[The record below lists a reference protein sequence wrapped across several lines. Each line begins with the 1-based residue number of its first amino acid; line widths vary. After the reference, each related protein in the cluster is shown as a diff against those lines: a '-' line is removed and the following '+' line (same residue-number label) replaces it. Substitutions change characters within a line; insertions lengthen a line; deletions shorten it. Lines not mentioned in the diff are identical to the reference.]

1 MTRIHPRPS
10 VPGRVTEH
18 EEAGRRVLVVGRVL
32 VGLITV
38 AMIGLLGRVIQLQTQ
53 PHRRV
58 AAQIDTQR
66 SRVALHPRRGS
77 LLDRRGRE
85 LAISHLARR
94 LFVDPQII
102 EDPNTFSEVVGYRLG
117 YDPAALERK
126 LSPHAAGRYVVIDPR
141 LDDRRV
147 AIMKEMRLRGLAV
160 ERFSVREYPQGAIAG
175 QVIGFVGVDGKGL
188 EGLECS
194 LDSRLT
200 GQVGRLSYLRDAR
213 MRPLW
218 VDRAG
223 YRPPADGQAVV
234 LSLDATIQLM
244 AEERLQK
251 ACEEFKA
258 ESGQM
263 VVMDPHTGELLAM
276 ANYPFFDPNRF
287 GRSEPDARRNRCVTD
302 VFEPGSTFKAFV
314 WAAATE
320 AGFAKPDELIDT
332 TKAGYYVTPK
342 GRGLHDV
349 HGHGKITWDEVLVR
363 SSNIG
368 MAIVGQRMD
377 IGRMHAAV
385 RAFGFGSPT
394 GSGLPGEIGGLVR
407 PARQWNHYSITSV
420 PMGQEVA
427 VTALQLARGYSAI
440 ANGGHLVTPTI
451 QVRGSGADAVP
462 IYERVLSTA
471 VATHTRRVLRR
482 VVTEGTGR
490 RANSTIYSIFG
501 KTGTAQVAD
510 HVNGGY
516 LEDQYVSSFVG
527 GAPLD
532 EPRVVV
538 VCSIHRPDVSI
549 AHHGGT
555 VAGPAVRDVIEQALV
570 YLGIPPEA
578 PTRPGQKYAR
588 LNNNN

>member
-1 MTRIHPRPS
+1 MTRIHARRS
-10 VPGRVTEH
+10 APGRVTEH

-38 AMIGLLGRVIQLQTQ
+38 AMVGLLGRVIQLQTH
-53 PHRRV
+53 PHTRV

-66 SRVALHPRRGS
+66 SRVSLHPRRGS

-85 LAISHLARR
+85 LAISHLASR

-102 EDPNTFSEVVGYRLG
+102 EDPNTFSEAVGYRLG

-126 LSPHAAGRYVVIDPR
+126 LGPHAAGRYVVIDPR
-141 LDDRRV
+141 LDGRRV
-147 AIMKEMRLRGLAV
+147 AIMKEMHLRGLAV
-160 ERFSVREYPQGAIAG
+160 ERFTVREYPQGAIAG
-175 QVIGFVGVDGKGL
+175 QVIGFVGVDGQGL
-188 EGLECS
+188 EGLERT
-194 LDSRLT
+194 LNSRLT
-200 GQVGRLSYLRDAR
+200 GQAGRLSYLRDSR

-223 YRPPADGQAVV
+223 YRPPADGQPIV

-258 ESGQM
+258 QSGQM
-263 VVMDPHTGELLAM
+263 VVMDPRTGELLAM

-287 GRSEPDARRNRCVTD
+287 GRSKPDAWRNRCVTD

-320 AGFAKPDELIDT
+320 AGLAKPDEVIDT
-332 TKAGYYVTPK
+332 TDAGYYVTPK

-349 HGHGKITWDEVLVR
+349 HGHGKITWDEVLVQ

-368 MAIVGQRMD
+368 MAIVGQRMEAR
-377 IGRMHAAV
+377 RMHAAV

-394 GSGLPGEIGGLVR
+394 GSGLPGEVIGLVR

-420 PMGQEVA
+420 PIGQEVA

-451 QVRGSGADAVP
+451 QVRRSGTDAVP

-490 RANSTIYSIFG
+490 RAGSTMYSIFG

-578 PTRPGQKYAR
+578 PGQTGQKYAR
-588 LNNNN
+588 LSGD